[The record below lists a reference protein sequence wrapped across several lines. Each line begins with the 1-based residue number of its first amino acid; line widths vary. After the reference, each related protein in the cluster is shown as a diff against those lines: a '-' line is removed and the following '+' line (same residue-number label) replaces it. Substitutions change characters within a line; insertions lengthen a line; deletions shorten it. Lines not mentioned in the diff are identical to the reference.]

1 VSRPVLPVSQVL
13 ALLQATPSRVAEIT
27 LGLTHDQLQTPP
39 GPDEWSAND
48 VLAHLRSCADVW
60 GDCIKLILRQNTPR
74 NPPTIR
80 AVNPRTYIETTDYRA
95 REFKPSLRA
104 FTKQRKDLL
113 AILEELPPKSW
124 SRKAIIT
131 GAGSPLMHTVLIY
144 ATRLAV
150 HERSHLKQFK
160 RIAATKH
167 S

>member
-1 VSRPVLPVSQVL
+1 MSRPVLAIQQVL
-13 ALLQATPSRVAEIT
+13 SLLQQTPPRIAEIT
-27 LGLTHDQLQTPP
+27 ADLTHEQLHTSP
-39 GPDEWSAND
+39 GPGEWSAND

-60 GDCIKLILRQNTPR
+60 GDCIKLILREDT
-74 NPPTIR
+74 PTIR
-80 AVNPRTYIETTDYRA
+80 AVNPRTYIESTDYLT

-113 AILEELPPKSW
+113 TTLEKLSPGSW

-131 GAGSPLMHTVLIY
+131 GAGSPLKHTVLIY

-160 RIAATKH
+160 RIAANIH
-167 S
+167 Q